1 MLVNVYTGAGTH
13 VGILCACGGQRS
25 MLGTLTGPGVMI
37 WARINSQQTS
47 EMLMYLPPQRWDYR
61 SMQSHPT
68 FYLGAKNMN
77 LGPSVY
83 MGNTLL
89 TEPSPQ
95 PLTEFLNP
103 KERTFL

>member
-1 MLVNVYTGAGTH
+1 
-13 VGILCACGGQRS
+13 

-68 FYLGAKNMN
+68 FYLGFGGSLLSHCEPVPRLLHLVRCKYLLMLFHAHTA
-77 LGPSVY
+77 SCCWS
-83 MGNTLL
+83 GNALHCGE
-89 TEPSPQ
+89 TENQ
-95 PLTEFLNP
+95 GH
-103 KERTFL
+103 